1 MHMKI
6 PMEPKETQTSL
17 FCLQIIWNRFFHSVP
32 SCLWHHFRPY
42 LMAVQILKQNEAFF
56 FKTRAKPGRILS
68 ATFGFQSCTLKSLLM
83 DKVLWSHMGFPW
95 RCFFKVWSFKQKM
108 RPLGLETCGT
118 FKVTAF
124 SLHGRALNK
133 GERRTWPSSPLWRK
147 TRRFST
153 KIFSTEKNPSFF
165 F

>member
-1 MHMKI
+1 MA
-6 PMEPKETQTSL
+6 P
-17 FCLQIIWNRFFHSVP
+17 LQALSHSCANSQVER
-32 SCLWHHFRPY
+32 SH
-42 LMAVQILKQNEAFF
+42 FF

-83 DKVLWSHMGFPW
+83 DKVLWSYMGFPSA
-95 RCFFKVWSFKQKM
+95 CFFEVWSFKQKM

-153 KIFSTEKNPSFF
+153 KIFRPKKIWAFF
-165 F
+165 SKRSRLIQLQAESCRV